1 MYKLDNKIDR
11 IIREDGEIFILY
23 FSGIKRKIKNKYLKI
38 CMNDF
43 LNEGYSINQ
52 SIFYYRLLKK
62 DHKEYIK
69 NKNKLNFYQFK
80 NIMVN
85 NKINWEYMD
94 TKMINKKLLIHEYF
108 LYYNDNGKKVIQK
121 LKNFENIKITKEDAD
136 SCILS
141 ISYN

>member
-11 IIREDGEIFILY
+11 IIREDGEIFIFY

>member
-23 FSGIKRKIKNKYLKI
+23 FSGIKRKIKNKYLKT
-38 CMNDF
+38 CMNYF
-43 LNEGYSINQ
+43 INEGYNINQ

-136 SCILS
+136 CCILS